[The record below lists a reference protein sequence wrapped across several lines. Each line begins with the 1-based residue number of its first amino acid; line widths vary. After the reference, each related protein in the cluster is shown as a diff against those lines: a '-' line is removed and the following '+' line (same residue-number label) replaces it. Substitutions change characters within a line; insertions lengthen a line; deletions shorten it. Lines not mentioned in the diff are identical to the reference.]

1 MTERTLE
8 SRQLE
13 VRESLIR
20 ALKADLVGPMK
31 DDEVLP
37 SAPSRWYLTG
47 FLVPTAAPEEHRVDP
62 LADEALENE
71 VHLDAADGAADDV
84 RPPRPFLPSSM
95 GMSFLV
101 PADVDELNVTV
112 TWGDYL
118 ELTDEETREWKER
131 ERAGSRGGRTV
142 PAPQEQVEGE
152 EEEPESLR
160 FRYWRRWRTFVA
172 EVPVP
177 LRVGKPI
184 QVPGGNGVKLR
195 AVVRSVQVGT
205 QRGSKAVS
213 LFLVNERVPA
223 EKGATNADQRSI
235 FDVQLEVFCQPGF
248 VSRHRVATTEHPDDL
263 RNDLQFRSHC
273 EWAVGHNVATEAVLA
288 GGTCRAV
295 RSTWL
300 PRASVYRMKARP
312 AGVSL
317 AMDDLAELTSAQELR
332 EWMDP
337 LLDDYQAWIDGQKG
351 KLPDLDAQRRATA
364 ESLLVEA
371 GIALRRMSE
380 GIDVLANPDALSAFR
395 FANAAMAEAARKAR
409 PDVPKPEWRLFQLA
423 FVLLNLAGATEPTH
437 EDRERVDLLF
447 FPTGGGKTEAYLG
460 VAAFVLVLR
469 RLRGRD
475 RPDEGAGVAVL
486 LRYTLR
492 LLTLDQLRRAA
503 QLICALEVLRRAQ
516 PGVLGSKR
524 FSIGLWVGRS
534 ASANHLKDVIKPM
547 RQLKSSGSVR
557 GGPPPV
563 PLTRCPWCDAEL
575 TSDSF
580 HLVPNQKSAKALVVG
595 CPNIECE
602 FGFNVDPSLP
612 AHQDGLPI
620 VVVDEQVYREL
631 PSIVVGTVDKFASLP
646 WRGAVGMLFGRVKAE
661 GEYGFLGEHERV
673 PGDARPLPDGLRP
686 PALIIQDELHL
697 ISGPL
702 GTMVGLYETAI
713 DALCRDRVGYGP
725 KVIAS
730 TATARRASEQIQAL
744 FARPVTHLF
753 PPQGLD
759 DGETYF
765 AEPDT
770 LAEKARVYVGVAAPG
785 RSVKVLAARTYT
797 ALLGAAQK
805 AWEEGGPPGLKNPAD
820 TYMTLAC
827 YFNALKELGGA
838 QRLVQEDVAG
848 RTEQLDRRRPL
859 NHPAG
864 ELFAE
869 RRLSF
874 DVQELTS
881 RQDTDEVA
889 RAIARLKLPFGKA
902 MKDKTDVLLA
912 SSMISVGV
920 DIGRLGLMV
929 VNGQPKTTAEY
940 IQASSRVGRETP
952 GLVVTALNLYKPRD
966 RSHYERF
973 QAYHESFYREV
984 EAASVT
990 PFSARAVDRGL
1001 AGLVVGL
1008 ARHLGPRM
1016 APSEAVVRIGK
1027 PGADELE
1034 QRIIELL
1041 TARALAHRDGVPKA
1055 VADSLKERVA
1065 NLVIHWKELVEQVQE
1080 AGQPM
1085 KYSPWETPKNYPALL
1100 STAVDEHVGEF
1111 AEDFARFTAPTSM
1124 RDVEP
1129 GIHVWVDIKRAKRG
1143 GERS

>member
-1 MTERTLE
+1 MTESSLE

-13 VRESLIR
+13 VREALVE

-31 DDEVLP
+31 DDEIIP
-37 SAPSRWYLTG
+37 SPPSRWYLTG
-47 FLVPTAAPEEHRVDP
+47 FLVPTAATEEQRIDA

-71 VHLDAADGAADDV
+71 VDQDQVDSASDDV

-95 GMSFLV
+95 GLSFLV
-101 PADVDELNVTV
+101 PEGVAELAVTV
-112 TWGDYL
+112 GWGDYL
-118 ELTDEETREWKER
+118 ELGEQETREWMEQ
-131 ERAGSRGGRTV
+131 ERARWRSDAREL
-142 PAPQEQVEGE
+142 PAPAQDDE
-152 EEEPESLR
+152 EDEEPPELR
-160 FRYWRRWRTFVA
+160 FRYWRRAESFERTVTVQLGSR
-172 EVPVP
+172 EPVPVP
-177 LRVGKPI
+177 GSDGVVLRV
-184 QVPGGNGVKLR
+184 
-195 AVVRSVQVGT
+195 VQASRPPAGT
-205 QRGSKAVS
+205 QSIS
-213 LFLVNERVPA
+213 LFLVNARTA
-223 EKGATNADQRSI
+223 FEKGASNADQRSI
-235 FDVQLEVFCQPGF
+235 FDVQLQVVCASGF
-248 VSRHRVATTEHPDDL
+248 SARHRVVATEHPDDL
-263 RNDLQFRSHC
+263 RNDLQFRNHC
-273 EWAVGHNVATEAVLA
+273 EWAVGHGVASEAVVEE
-288 GGTCRAV
+288 GGCRTV
-295 RSTWL
+295 RTTWL
-300 PRASVYRMKARP
+300 PRASVYRMKATE
-312 AGVSL
+312 VDDVTLSMDEL
-317 AMDDLAELTSAQELR
+317 ANLSDADALQRGMAPLLADYERWIGEQRALVPGLSEERQRTATALLDEAELALGRMAEGIEVLR
-332 EWMDP
+332 
-337 LLDDYQAWIDGQKG
+337 
-351 KLPDLDAQRRATA
+351 DAD
-364 ESLLVEA
+364 
-371 GIALRRMSE
+371 ALR
-380 GIDVLANPDALSAFR
+380 AFR
-395 FANAAMAEAARKAR
+395 LANAAMAEAARKAR
-409 PDVPKPEWRLFQLA
+409 PDDADPKWRLFQLA
-423 FVLLNLAGATEPTH
+423 FVLLNLAGSTDTGHP
-437 EDRERVDLLF
+437 DRMRVDLLF

-460 VAAFVLVLR
+460 VAAYVLALR
-469 RLRGRD
+469 RIRARG

-516 PGVLGSKR
+516 PGLLGTRR

-534 ASANHLKDVIKPM
+534 GSANRLQDVIKPM
-547 RQLKSSGSVR
+547 RQLKSTGSVR

-563 PLTRCPWCDAEL
+563 PLARCPWCDTEL
-575 TSDSF
+575 TPDSF
-580 HLVPNQKSAKALVVG
+580 LLVPDQKNAKALVAG
-595 CPNIECE
+595 CPNLECE
-602 FGFNVDPSLP
+602 FCFGADADLP
-612 AHQDGLPI
+612 EHQDGLPI

-646 WRGAVGMLFGRVKAE
+646 WRGAAGMLFGRVRAE
-661 GEYGFLGEHERV
+661 GEYGYLGEHERV
-673 PGDARPLPDGLRP
+673 PTEARPLPDGLLP
-686 PALIIQDELHL
+686 PELVIQDELHL

-725 KVIAS
+725 KIIAS

-744 FARPVTHLF
+744 FARPLTHLF

-765 AEPDT
+765 AEPDRRP
-770 LAEKARVYVGVAAPG
+770 ERARVYVGVAAPG
-785 RSVKVLAARTYT
+785 RSIKVLAARTYT
-797 ALLGAAQK
+797 ALLGAGQR
-805 AWEEGGPPGLKNPAD
+805 AWEGAGPAGLKNPAD

-859 NHPAG
+859 NHPDS
-864 ELFAE
+864 EHFAA

-881 RQDTDEVA
+881 RQGTDDVA
-889 RAIARLKLPFGKA
+889 QAIARLKLPFGKA
-902 MKDKTDVLLA
+902 MRDKTDVLLA

-1001 AGLVVGL
+1001 AGLVIGL
-1008 ARHLGPRM
+1008 VRHLGPRM
-1016 APSEAVVRIGK
+1016 APSEAVIRIRR
-1027 PGADELE
+1027 PEMDPLE
-1034 QRIIELL
+1034 KRVVELL
-1041 TARALAHRDGVPKA
+1041 TARALAHRGKVPDA
-1055 VADSLKERVA
+1055 VAKSLKERVESLIT
-1065 NLVIHWKELVEQVQE
+1065 NWKLLVQQIQE
-1080 AGQPM
+1080 AAQPL

-1100 STAVDEHVGEF
+1100 STAVDEQTGEH
-1111 AEDFARFTAPTSM
+1111 AELFELFSAPTSM

-1129 GIHVWVDIKRAKRG
+1129 GVHVWVDVKRKK
-1143 GERS
+1143 GER